1 MRRRGQN
8 PGVPRI
14 RARILRFI
22 GAAAQLREQA
32 LPLIFRIDM
41 RGEAPQAAP
50 AILAVNQPVRVAV
63 QTGTKQKAI
72 ALPAAALGK
81 NASNENIVWVHTAA
95 EQFAPRTV
103 RVAPL
108 DGARIAVTAGLKE
121 GERVVIDGAQLIGQ
135 VR

>member
-1 MRRRGQN
+1 M
-8 PGVPRI
+8 P
-14 RARILRFI
+14 
-22 GAAAQLREQA
+22 
-32 LPLIFRIDM
+32 
-41 RGEAPQAAP
+41 
-50 AILAVNQPVRVAV
+50 AVNQPVRVAV
-63 QTGTKQKAI
+63 QTSTKQKAI
-72 ALPAAALGK
+72 ALPASALAK

-108 DGARIAVTAGLKE
+108 DGARIAVSAGLKD